1 MTVIKKIFLA
11 IGGIIIIAVAILW
24 FISPSYAAGG
34 TTTDHRLIQVERIWK
49 KFDPNSMLFQ
59 GGLTAIGYEV
69 FFPGRDVRE
78 GMVQWQ
84 KMTPLAR
91 LAFLEQEGDPLSRGL
106 WASQRNDELS
116 ADFKGKYPEMTD
128 ENIAEVIGNLGIEA
142 VRNCLSAQPPM
153 HPDHCIFFLARIA
166 DAKEMQSAQRDVG
179 WYRWYLSS
187 RSKFPPAA
195 LK

>member
-1 MTVIKKIFLA
+1 MPAKILAVIIVVFGLMVYFVTESRGATGTV
-11 IGGIIIIAVAILW
+11 V
-24 FISPSYAAGG
+24 
-34 TTTDHRLIQVERIWK
+34 DHRLVQVERIWK
-49 KFDPNSMLFQ
+49 KFDPNLMLFQ
-59 GGLTAIGYEV
+59 GGLTPIGYEV

-78 GMVQWQ
+78 GMAQWQ

-128 ENIAEVIGNLGIEA
+128 ENIAEVIGSLGIEA

-166 DAKEMQSAQRDVG
+166 SPGEIRSAQRDVG

-187 RSKFPPAA
+187 LPKPPTAA